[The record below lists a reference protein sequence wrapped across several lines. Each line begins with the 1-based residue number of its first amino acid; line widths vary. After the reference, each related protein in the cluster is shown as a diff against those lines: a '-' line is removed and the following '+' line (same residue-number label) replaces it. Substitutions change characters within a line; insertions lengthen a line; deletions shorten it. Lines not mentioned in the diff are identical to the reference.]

1 MDGPIKRPN
10 HTNHN
15 KGEHRDENHNST
27 ASTASTASIRKPI
40 FEQTNHHQFA
50 RTLHRSYR
58 TTNKREREQRQHRHF
73 S

>member
-15 KGEHRDENHNST
+15 EGEHRDENHN
-27 ASTASTASIRKPI
+27 STASTASIRKPI